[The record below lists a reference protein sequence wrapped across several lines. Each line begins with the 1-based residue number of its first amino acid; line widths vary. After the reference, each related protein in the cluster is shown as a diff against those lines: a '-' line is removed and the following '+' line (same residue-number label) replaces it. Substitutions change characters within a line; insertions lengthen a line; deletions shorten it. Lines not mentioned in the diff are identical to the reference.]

1 MGSRNRIGPWLEAE
15 VRQVVEFVGIEDFL
29 GATPK
34 QHAPTAVISGIPR
47 INLEGDRSPHRSG
60 EQFRT
65 VGGSK
70 HDRVPINPVGHREHD
85 RLTGVDKGDPANGGG
100 VQQRPAGVVI
110 EYFEALMVADG
121 IGASVHASSVRPWPT
136 PRQGRWSRHRYGGR
150 VSSDGA
156 RVAFEANP
164 DAVLIVGAD
173 GVISEANPA
182 AHLLFGYGPT
192 ELIGL
197 AVEQLV
203 PEMSRHRHVEL
214 RQGYEAHPLPR
225 PMGIGMGLMCERA
238 DGTNVPVE
246 ISLSPLGD
254 GGSTI
259 ATVRDVTDRLAD
271 RNEARRSVARLE
283 LLEDRERIARDLHD
297 MVIQRLFASGMSLQ
311 AVAAIAEPPEVAER
325 IMSTIDEL
333 DDTIRDIRNTIFE
346 LHLQRRPALSERV
359 ANLVAD
365 RRDALGFEPEL
376 SVTGEIDRLPTD
388 VSDDLLATLAEALS
402 NVGRHAAAET
412 ASVAVEHRS
421 GSLSLVVVDDGR
433 GMPAE
438 PNPGH
443 GLSNILWRAA
453 NHGGRCT
460 WRPGDG
466 GGTVMEWRVPVPTA
480 GP

>member
-70 HDRVPINPVGHREHD
+70 HDRVSINPVGHREHD

-225 PMGIGMGLMCERA
+225 PMGLGMGLMCERA

>member
-47 INLEGDRSPHRSG
+47 IDLEGDRSPHRSG

>member
-150 VSSDGA
+150 VSSDGE

-225 PMGIGMGLMCERA
+225 PMGLGMGLMCERA

-359 ANLVAD
+359 ANLIAD

-421 GSLSLVVVDDGR
+421 GSLSLVVVDDGQ

-466 GGTVMEWRVPVPTA
+466 GGTVMEWRVPVPTT

>member
-225 PMGIGMGLMCERA
+225 PMGLGMGLMCERA

>member
-1 MGSRNRIGPWLEAE
+1 M
-15 VRQVVEFVGIEDFL
+15 RQVVEFVGIEDFL

>member
-121 IGASVHASSVRPWPT
+121 IGASVHASSVRPWPR